1 MKIHLK
7 VKLFREWLIDWL
19 IDQLYPVSPS
29 LSLASPDKSTVMLF
43 PIYFTPWLID
53 WLIDWLIVLYP
64 VVPSLSLHL
73 IEHCDAVSNLL
84 QAFIDMLKDSR
95 DEGRNSVL

>member
-1 MKIHLK
+1 M
-7 VKLFREWLIDWL
+7 
-19 IDQLYPVSPS
+19 LYPAFFRPS
-29 LSLASPDKSTVMLF
+29 T
-43 PIYFTPWLID
+43 YYRPWLID
-53 WLIDWLIVLYP
+53 WFIDWLVLYP

-95 DEGRNSVL
+95 DEGGNSRF